1 MNNFIKFTIFLR
13 LFLILLFSNI
23 IFFNKNNSYAEK
35 NILLN
40 EIKVKRLKTT
50 ELHIKTSAYLCA
62 LKQEKIPIKEIRKDM
77 INIFNSK
84 FSENDNSIMRII
96 VKKMCPEQDM
106 DLLFQE

>member
-1 MNNFIKFTIFLR
+1 MNNFIKFKIFLR
-13 LFLILLFSNI
+13 LFLILLFANI

-50 ELHIKTSAYLCA
+50 ELHIKMSAYLCA

-96 VKKMCPEQDM
+96 VKKMCPEEDM